1 MSENT
6 LSKRASSR
14 FTGKKSIVILTIMIL
29 ISSIAYLTPL
39 SYSTPPV
46 KKIRIG
52 VIAPWSGTLEEPYGY
67 KEWDTDFF
75 KQIIEPDINAYL
87 AKLPKDR
94 FSPRTQVEFL
104 IESAGPEGDS
114 AAHLEMVKKFHKM
127 GVNLIIG
134 GYYTYLAADS
144 LDYINKHDMVMI
156 SPSATG
162 AALAIPDNLF
172 RLVPDDTG
180 QGKAISAMLEHESIS
195 RLVIIQ
201 QLGDPWADGI
211 VASIGSYYS
220 GVKVFVTYGDT
231 PVYSDV
237 ADAAEAALTGAV
249 GEGVLCLSYGAEKI
263 LHAAEGHTKL
273 LGVEWFGADATA
285 LSSLIIEDTIAL
297 QNAVK
302 VKLFSSMT
310 WLTPETESS
319 SKFKAMQTR
328 FEGIF
333 PNEKLNLY
341 TASEID
347 AAWLLTLAVLETQNN
362 PIQAMSGK
370 EIAKVLPDVAS
381 RYYGFGGWCE
391 LNAAGDRMPGNY
403 KIWGYG
409 PEGYHL
415 FGSYDTAS
423 ETLTWIV

>member
-6 LSKRASSR
+6 LTKRESSR

-39 SYSTPPV
+39 SYSAPRV
-46 KKIRIG
+46 KTIKIG
-52 VIAPWSGTLEEPYGY
+52 LIAPFGDIPDYYDYE
-67 KEWDTDFF
+67 EWDRDFF
-75 KQIIEPDINAYL
+75 TQVVEPDINAYL

-104 IESAGPEGDS
+104 IESAGPNFDP
-114 AAHLEMVKKFHKM
+114 AVHLEMVKKFHKM

-134 GYYTYLAADS
+134 GYFTQQAADS

-201 QLGDPWADGI
+201 RLGDPWADGI
-211 VASIGSYYS
+211 VANIGAYYS
-220 GVKVFVTYGDT
+220 GDKVFVTYGDT
-231 PVYSDV
+231 PIYSDV
-237 ADAAEAALTGAV
+237 ADAAEAALTGAG
-249 GEGVLCLSYGAEKI
+249 GEGVLCLSYGPEYLLA
-263 LHAAEGHTKL
+263 AAEEHTKL
-273 LGVEWFGADATA
+273 LGVKWFGADVSAVN
-285 LSSLIIEDTIAL
+285 SLITGDPIAFN
-297 QNAVK
+297 NAITVG
-302 VKLFSSMT
+302 LFSSMT

-319 SKFKAMQTR
+319 SKFKAMQAR
-328 FEGIF
+328 YEAIF

-370 EIAKVLPDVAS
+370 EIVKVLPDIAS

-409 PEGYHL
+409 TEGYHL
-415 FGSYDTAS
+415 FGSYDSAS
-423 ETLTWIV
+423 ETLTWIG